1 MSVFHLVL
9 PFLVG
14 AGLTAGLTPLVIRIA
29 RKYGVY
35 DEPNARKNHG
45 TATPRLGGVAM
56 SLAVLFAGVSAMLW
70 GGYFFQGR
78 FVRALLL
85 GYGPV
90 FIISLYDDIRPR
102 SWWLR
107 FVVQLAGATLFVLLH
122 GPVQRLNLP
131 MLGTLETG
139 IWGYPLSIGWL
150 LLTMNAM
157 NFIDG
162 IDGLAAG
169 IGAIAG
175 SVMVISVMPSGNVP
189 AVALAAGVA
198 GICVGFLPWNFPPAR
213 IFMGDTGATL
223 IGFTLGAVALVG
235 AGKNVALVSLLVP
248 MLALAVPILD
258 AIRVVL
264 HRSWRGVRI
273 FEADREHIHHF
284 LLSLGL
290 GERRTL
296 LLLYLVT
303 ALSGGVALFLA
314 AAPRFVFLFI
324 GLLALGCFA
333 LLFRRDPGRR

>member
-1 MSVFHLVL
+1 VNVLHLLL

-14 AGLTAGLTPLVIRIA
+14 AGLTAALTPLIIKLA
-29 RKYGVY
+29 RQHRVY
-35 DEPNARKNHG
+35 DEPDSRKNHAV
-45 TATPRLGGVAM
+45 ATPRLGGIAM
-56 SLAVLFAGVSAMLW
+56 GLAVLFAGSAAMLV

-78 FVRALLL
+78 FIRALLV
-85 GYGPV
+85 GCGPV
-90 FIISLYDDIRPR
+90 LAISLYDDIRPR
-102 SWWLR
+102 PWWLR
-107 FVVQLAGATLFVLLH
+107 FIIQLVGATLFVLLH
-122 GPVQRLNLP
+122 GPIQRLNVP
-131 MLGTLETG
+131 MLGTLEPG

-150 LLTMNAM
+150 LLTINAM

-175 SVMVISVMPSGNVP
+175 TVLMISVLPTGNVP
-189 AVALAAGVA
+189 AAALAAGIV
-198 GICVGFLPWNFPPAR
+198 GVCIGFLPWNSPPAR

-248 MLALAVPILD
+248 MLALAVPIVD

-264 HRSWRGVRI
+264 RRSWRGVRI

-290 GERRTL
+290 GTRRTL

-333 LLFRRDPGRR
+333 LMFRRGPDRH